1 MGLRQTFRFEADS
14 PEEVRAFLRQF
25 ADVAAID
32 DRGEFFVFTQ
42 RTGEAPFTFDCEL
55 APEGIHSERAGE
67 YFRFLG
73 LFVEALTG
81 TFGRVEVED
90 R

>member
-1 MGLRQTFRFEADS
+1 MGLRQTFRFTHAS
-14 PEEVRAFLRQF
+14 PEEVRAFLRGLGE
-25 ADVAAID
+25 VASLE
-32 DRGEFFVFTQ
+32 DRREFFVFSQ
-42 RTGEAPFTFDCEL
+42 LPGEMPFTFDCEVV
-55 APEGIHSERAGE
+55 AEGLHSERSGE